1 MGARD
6 LLRDYFL
13 SNLGRVLESDELRIV
28 SGGISEWARRI
39 RELRNEEGFQ
49 ILTHNDK
56 SELKPGQYLLLTA
69 KPEPAFERGISK
81 ETRAIVLDR
90 NGFTCQMCGAGAG
103 EPHPFDLSRKT
114 RLHLGHT
121 IDKSMGGTDDPSNLR
136 AICSICNEGAS
147 NITPDRPSVMKLKAQ
162 IRKSRGEDQV
172 ELLKFLVEKY
182 PLQAAKILKP
192 MIPMITV
199 TRAITP
205 N

>member
-103 EPHPFDLSRKT
+103 EPHPFDPSRKT
-114 RLHLGHT
+114 QLHLGHT

-192 MIPMITV
+192 MQL
-199 TRAITP
+199 R
-205 N
+205 

>member
-13 SNLGRVLESDELRIV
+13 SNIGKVLERDELRAA

-39 RELRNEEGFQ
+39 RELRDEEGFQ
-49 ILTHNDK
+49 ILTHNDR
-56 SELKPGQYLLLTA
+56 SELKPGQYLLMTA

-103 EPHPFDLSRKT
+103 EPHPFDISRKT
-114 RLHLGHT
+114 RLHLGHV

-136 AICSICNEGAS
+136 AVCSICNEGAS
-147 NITPDRPSVMKLKAQ
+147 NVTPDRPSVLKLKAQ
-162 IRKSRGEDQV
+162 IRKARGDDQL
-172 ELLKFLVEKY
+172 ELLKFLLEKY
-182 PLQAAKILKP
+182 PKQAKDI
-192 MIPMITV
+192 IDS
-199 TRAITP
+199 
-205 N
+205 